1 MMNARVSSRYH
12 KIHQLSKDLTNLLI
26 FLIDLFSSIVKDLPD
41 HLVNLPIYMHFVVNI
56 RICP

>member
-12 KIHQLSKDLTNLLI
+12 KIHQLPKDLTNLLI
-26 FLIDLFSSIVKDLPD
+26 FLIDLFPGIVKDLPN